1 MNSVPVSARA
11 DSPPQLVVFDLAG
24 TTVEDH
30 GNVAGFLIEA
40 MATLGFTVTLP
51 EANAVMGEPK
61 PVAIAQLLS
70 SRIGPV
76 DKDHERVKTTHAEFL
91 RRMNEYYATSPAIR
105 EMPGTSRVFETL
117 KARGIK
123 VVCDTGFERST
134 VEVLVGRLGWRTRG
148 LVDDFVPSDEVAHG
162 RPAPDLIFEAMRRV
176 GVTDASRVAKLGDTP
191 SDLGEGRS
199 AGCGWVVGTTY
210 GSHTREQLQP
220 HHPTH
225 LIDRI
230 EDLLP
235 ILLNG
240 ATA

>member
-1 MNSVPVSARA
+1 MQSARSSVRA
-11 DSPPQLVVFDLAG
+11 VSPPQLVVFDLAG

-40 MATLGFTVTLP
+40 MALAGHTVTLA

-70 SRIGPV
+70 ARIGPV
-76 DKDHERVKTTHAEFL
+76 TPEHELVRTTHAEFL
-91 RRMNEYYATSPAIR
+91 RRMNHYYATSPAIR
-105 EMPGTSRVFETL
+105 EMPGTSDVFAALRT
-117 KARGIK
+117 RGIK

-134 VEVLVGRLGWRTRG
+134 VETLLGRLGWRERG
-148 LVDDFVPSDEVAHG
+148 LVDDMVPSDEVAHG

-176 GVTDASRVAKLGDTP
+176 GVSDAARVAKLGDTP

-199 AGCGWVVGTTY
+199 AGCGWVIGVTY
-210 GSHTREQLQP
+210 GSHRREQLEP

-225 LIDRI
+225 IIDRI
-230 EDLLP
+230 GDLLP
-235 ILLNG
+235 VLLEG
-240 ATA
+240 AVA

>member
-1 MNSVPVSARA
+1 MTSAR
-11 DSPPQLVVFDLAG
+11 STVSGVPPPQLVVFDMAG

-40 MATLGFTVTLP
+40 MATVGFVVTLA

-76 DKDHERVKTTHAEFL
+76 DKGHERVKTTHAEFL
-91 RRMNEYYATSPAIR
+91 RRMNHYYAMSPAIR

-117 KARGIK
+117 RARGIK

-134 VEVLVGRLGWRTRG
+134 VEVLVDRLGWRTRG
-148 LVDDFVPSDEVAHG
+148 LVDDLVPSDEVAHG

-191 SDLGEGRS
+191 SDLGEGHS
-199 AGCGWVVGTTY
+199 AGCGWVIGTTY

-220 HHPTH
+220 HRPTH
-225 LIDRI
+225 IIDRI

-235 ILLNG
+235 ILLDG
-240 ATA
+240 AIA

>member
-1 MNSVPVSARA
+1 MQSARTSVA
-11 DSPPQLVVFDLAG
+11 AVSPPQLVVFDLAG

-40 MATLGFTVTLP
+40 MALSGHMVTLA

-70 SRIGPV
+70 ARIGPV
-76 DKDHERVKTTHAEFL
+76 TKDHERVKATHLEFL
-91 RRMNEYYATSPAIR
+91 RRMNHYYATSSAIR
-105 EMPGTSRVFETL
+105 EMPGTSRVFQAL
-117 KARGIK
+117 RARGIK

-134 VEVLVGRLGWRTRG
+134 VEALLGRLGWRERG
-148 LVDDFVPSDEVAHG
+148 LVDDVVPSDEVARG

-176 GVTDASRVAKLGDTP
+176 GVTEASRVAKIGDTP
-191 SDLGEGRS
+191 SDLGEGHS
-199 AGCGWVVGTTY
+199 AGCGWVIGTTY
-210 GSHTREQLQP
+210 GSHRADQLEP

-225 LIDRI
+225 IIDRI

-235 ILLNG
+235 ILLDG